1 MLASPKGESFGEK
14 YKQKAMEDFEKK
26 VKISE
31 ERMEVEEN
39 GLLESSSSKIIVDL
53 LRRFLGVQQRRAE
66 TYAKL
71 KRYHLLLIIIIK

>member
-1 MLASPKGESFGEK
+1 
-14 YKQKAMEDFEKK
+14 MEDFEKK

-39 GLLESSSSKIIVDL
+39 ELLESSSSSSKIIVDL

-71 KRYHLLLIIIIK
+71 KR